1 MDQLDYHMELS
12 QSLKAMVN
20 RGDFPH
26 ILFYGPS
33 GAGKKTRVLA
43 LLRDIYGPAVEK
55 VKVEHKQFKVGSTTV
70 EIPILSSAHHLELNP
85 GDAGNR
91 DRDVVQE
98 LIKEIAASAPL
109 PTSSSGDTSDW
120 KPFKVVVLNE
130 VDNLSKEAQHAL
142 RRTMEKYITT
152 CRIMMTCNNAC
163 RVIAPIRSRCLCV
176 RVAAPSAA
184 QIAAVLQATARKEAV
199 TLPPLLA
206 EKLAAQAHGNLRKAL
221 LTLEAARVAQYPFDP
236 KGEVRQAD
244 WEAFID
250 GVAADCVREQS
261 PRKLGEV
268 RNKLYDLLAHC
279 IPPDMIMERLTRA
292 LLVKL
297 KHDPPLLQME
307 VLHHAALYEVRM
319 ISGSKAI
326 FHLEAFIA
334 KFMAVYK
341 RHLFTSFGG

>member
-1 MDQLDYHMELS
+1 MLWVDKHRPRTMDQLDYHMELS

-142 RRTMEKYITT
+142 RRTMEK
-152 CRIMMTCNNAC
+152 C
-163 RVIAPIRSRCLCV
+163 APRSARLRRRGAPLHAAGV
-176 RVAAPSAA
+176 RARRPHASP
-184 QIAAVLQATARKEAV
+184 ATAR
-199 TLPPLLA
+199 
-206 EKLAAQAHGNLRKAL
+206 R
-221 LTLEAARVAQYPFDP
+221 
-236 KGEVRQAD
+236 
-244 WEAFID
+244 
-250 GVAADCVREQS
+250 
-261 PRKLGEV
+261 
-268 RNKLYDLLAHC
+268 
-279 IPPDMIMERLTRA
+279 TRA
-292 LLVKL
+292 GTSR
-297 KHDPPLLQME
+297 
-307 VLHHAALYEVRM
+307 HAE
-319 ISGSKAI
+319 S
-326 FHLEAFIA
+326 
-334 KFMAVYK
+334 
-341 RHLFTSFGG
+341 